1 MSAANL
7 ALRAGRKVRSLYG
20 AALHHGKTACA
31 PVVRDTRRLLIDA
44 GLPLKKHFLVLP
56 CLGGA
61 QTSGL
66 FTEFLAAL
74 GALAQHEH
82 WPSIY
87 AGLRIDYADQGLYYD
102 PEAGP
107 NWWNYY
113 FEPVAIGDSRNA
125 VVKTIDPHQHDLLT
139 YHAAAMSRSAAHDL
153 IARHVRLQAH
163 IQRLVDAYVA
173 GHFAHSFSIGVHY
186 RGTDKHEEAPPVP
199 YEEVVGAIHDA
210 AAGAGSLPV
219 RVFLATDDQ
228 RFLDVMIERF
238 PDSLL
243 YRPMFRSK
251 DGRPIDV
258 TNDDTNY
265 RKGEDAVVDCLLL
278 SRTNYLIRTAS
289 NLSLCSAFFNPD
301 VPERVLN
308 RPYYS
313 PGSSLW

>member
-1 MSAANL
+1 LNAADL

-20 AALHHGKTACA
+20 AARHHGKTALA
-31 PVVRDTRRLLIDA
+31 PMVRDTRRLLIDA
-44 GLPLKKHFLVLP
+44 GLPIRKHFLVLP
-56 CLGGA
+56 CLSGTE
-61 QTSGL
+61 TSGL

-87 AGLRIDYADQGLYYD
+87 SGLRIDYADQGLYYD
-102 PEAGP
+102 PAVGP

-113 FEPVAIGDSRNA
+113 FEPVAIGDSQNA

-139 YHAAAMSRSAAHDL
+139 YHAAAMSRATAHDL
-153 IARHVRLQAH
+153 IARHVRPRPH

-173 GHFAHSFSIGVHY
+173 EHFDQAFSIGVHY
-186 RGTDKHEEAPPVP
+186 RGTDKHEEAPPVA
-199 YEEVVGAIHDA
+199 YDEVVAAIHAA
-210 AAGAGSLPV
+210 AAGAGSATV

-238 PDSLL
+238 PGRLR

-265 RKGEDAVVDCLLL
+265 QKGEDAVVDCLLL
-278 SRTNYLIRTAS
+278 SRTRFLIRTAS
-289 NLSLCSAFFNPD
+289 NLSLCSAFFNPE
-301 VPERVLN
+301 VPERILN

-313 PGSSLW
+313 PSSNLW